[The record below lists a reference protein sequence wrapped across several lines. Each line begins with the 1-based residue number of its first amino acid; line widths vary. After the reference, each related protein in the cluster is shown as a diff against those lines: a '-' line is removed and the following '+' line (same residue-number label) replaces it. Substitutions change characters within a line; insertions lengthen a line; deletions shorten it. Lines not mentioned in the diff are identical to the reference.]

1 MVGGATVEAA
11 AAGDATLERSV
22 ELFKLAMP
30 SAVAR
35 MVAREPGQAVRV
47 GGRVGDQMWD
57 LGALDLDDAT
67 LGRIQRS
74 GHHIVPLAGG
84 AVGFKISGDLLDP
97 MDERL
102 LEAAAQE
109 FKRRLVESCSEPHG
123 VSIVTFDV
131 DDTVITDDPAGEAP
145 RRVPA
150 IAALHQ
156 DMVRFPNV
164 HDLARVW
171 GLDQPDRRHTVLP
184 VLISARVYD
193 VDGLEQCWRELRD
206 AGLTAFPPQHGLY
219 LRPASASESA

>member
-1 MVGGATVEAA
+1 MVGGVTAEAA
-11 AAGDATLERSV
+11 AADDATLERSV

-35 MVAREPGQAVRV
+35 MVAREPGQAVRI

-57 LGALDLDDAT
+57 LRST
-67 LGRIQRS
+67 WTTRRSGRIQRS

-206 AGLTAFPPQHGLY
+206 AGLAAFPPQHGLY
-219 LRPASASESA
+219 LRPASVSESA